1 MTIRPF
7 AIADL
12 PSSSWKNGGGE
23 TREIACHPADA
34 GTDAFGWRLSIATIA
49 RDGAFSIFT
58 GVDRVT
64 VLLSG
69 AGVRLR
75 STDGRIDHRLDAPL
89 ASFAFAGEVPIEA
102 ELLDGACQDLN
113 VMTRRGDW
121 RGQVHVVRHEQALAA
136 AGQGV
141 LLAFDGDW
149 SAEDATR
156 NFQLSAGH
164 GLWWQG
170 QPRSWRLQPSGPQA
184 TLLAVLIHAVDKDVR
199 RA

>member
-1 MTIRPF
+1 MTIKPF

-12 PSSSWKNGGGE
+12 ASSSWKNGGGE

-34 GTDAFGWRLSIATIA
+34 GTDAFGWRVSIATIA

-64 VLLSG
+64 VLLNG
-69 AGVRLR
+69 PGVRLR
-75 STDGRIDHRLDAPL
+75 STDGLIDHRLDAPL

-102 ELLDGACQDLN
+102 ELLDGACQDFN

-121 RGQVHVVRHEQALAA
+121 RTQVQVIRHEQVLAA

-141 LLAFDGDW
+141 LLAVDGDW
-149 SAEDATR
+149 RTADGTQ

-170 QPRSWRLQPSGPQA
+170 QPRTWSLQPSDNQA
-184 TLLAVLIHAVDKDVR
+184 TLLAVLIEAVDREAR

>member
-1 MTIRPF
+1 MLF
-7 AIADL
+7 AIANL
-12 PSSSWKNGGGE
+12 TPSPWKNGGGE
-23 TREIACHPADA
+23 TREIVCQPASAD
-34 GTDAFGWRLSIATIA
+34 TDAFGWRVSIATIA
-49 RDGAFSIFT
+49 HDGAFSIFS

-64 VLLSG
+64 VLLRG

-75 STDGRIDHRLDAPL
+75 SADGRIDHRLDEPL
-89 ASFAFAGEVPIEA
+89 TPFAFAGEVAIEA

-121 RGQVHVVRHEQALAA
+121 RSHVQVIRHEQVLTA

-141 LLAFDGDW
+141 VLAVGGDW
-149 SAEDATR
+149 RAADATE

-170 QPRSWRLQPSGPQA
+170 QPRTWSLQPSDNRA
-184 TLLAVLIHAVDKDVR
+184 TLLAVVIDTVDR
-199 RA
+199 EAGLA